1 MAKSILKF
9 KNYEVHAIGSA
20 NEGTLNLNIAS
31 WVMQTSMNGKTVVV
45 ALYKPDLTIEL
56 VKKSNRLCISFLAE
70 NQTNLISKLGRK
82 SGRETDKLSKLDY
95 GISPGG
101 CPFLNQAIGYL
112 DCEVLNWADGG
123 DHQLAI
129 CKVNKTV
136 ILHPEKPPLRLNYL
150 REKGLIRG

>member
-1 MAKSILKF
+1 MAKSILKL

-20 NEGTLNLNIAS
+20 FDGKLNLNIAS

-70 NQTNLISKLGRK
+70 NQTNFISKLGRK
-82 SGRETDKLSKLDY
+82 SGRETDKLNKLDF

-101 CPFLNQAIGYL
+101 SPFVNQAIGYL
-112 DCEVLNWADGG
+112 DCEVIKWADGG
-123 DHQLAI
+123 DHELAI
-129 CKVNKTV
+129 CKVNKTLV
-136 ILHPEKPPLRLNYL
+136 LHPEKSPLRLNYL
-150 REKGLIRG
+150 REKGLIKG